1 MTRLKELHR
10 QRTGRELV
18 LDGEPPTPAL
28 PPAKRVHAV
37 TADLNGHARRVFGEL
52 LPGGGLHL
60 VIPIPPRSKKNHT
73 TLGIKQAPAY
83 RQYRDFII
91 TMVQPLL
98 GPLGL
103 PLHPMPLNL
112 CALYYVDTKGKR
124 ADLVGLHQ
132 GLCDALENAEVL
144 VDDRWVR
151 ATDGSR
157 IISDD
162 PNPRVDVVITPL
174 IATVVPEITGR
185 DSAAHASTTP
195 PPTTR

>member
-1 MTRLKELHR
+1 MSLDEFPSMTRLKELHR
-10 QRTGRELV
+10 QRTGHELV
-18 LDGEPPTPAL
+18 LDGEPTKAPTPTL

-60 VIPIPPRSKKNHT
+60 VIPYPPRTKKNGGAGGYM
-73 TLGIKQAPAY
+73 GIRQRTAY

-112 CALYYVDTKGKR
+112 CALYYVDVRGKR

-132 GLCDALENAEVL
+132 GLADALENAEVL
-144 VDDRWVR
+144 VDDRWIR

-157 IISDD
+157 IIPDD

-174 IATVVPEITGR
+174 KATVE
-185 DSAAHASTTP
+185 
-195 PPTTR
+195 